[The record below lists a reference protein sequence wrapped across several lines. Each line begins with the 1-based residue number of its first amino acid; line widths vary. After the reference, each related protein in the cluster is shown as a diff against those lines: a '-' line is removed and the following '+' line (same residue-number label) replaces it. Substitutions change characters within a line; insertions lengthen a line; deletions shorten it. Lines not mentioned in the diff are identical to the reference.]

1 MRRQAGFTLIELI
14 AAIVLMGFIAIFA
27 SIFISTGV
35 RGTLT
40 ARQTQENAL
49 KAQIALDRIAI
60 ELRDING
67 GPGASNT
74 APIVTATSIQY
85 TSSATA
91 LSGTRTLAYTGTT
104 TRTITL
110 TPASGGTAYT
120 LVDGVSA
127 CTMSFT
133 GTTTSAT
140 ITVSFSLTNAPG
152 SFTITVKPRNAI
164 PTPVTS

>member
-27 SIFISTGV
+27 GIFISTGM
-35 RGTLT
+35 RGALT
-40 ARQTQENAL
+40 ARQAQENAL
-49 KAQIALDRIAI
+49 KAQIALDRISI
-60 ELRDING
+60 ELRDISG
-67 GPGASNT
+67 GPGSGS

-85 TSSATA
+85 TSSAAA

-140 ITVSFSLTNAPG
+140 ITVSFTLTNAPG